1 MGRLK
6 DAFEKA
12 ASENRAA
19 LVIYL
24 CAGDPSMEATP
35 RLIAAA
41 AEAGADIIEVG
52 VPFSDPSAD
61 GPAIQRASE
70 RALAGGASMTKVLA
84 AVREARA
91 QVDVP
96 VLLFGYYN
104 PILAYGEQRLAADAK
119 AAGVDGFLVVD
130 LPPEEAGD
138 LFAAAR
144 AESLDLVPLLAPTS
158 HAGRISQAAKLA
170 TGFIYYVS
178 LTGVTGAAAVDL
190 ASAAESASKVER
202 ETGCPVALGFGVKT
216 AEDVAKVAA
225 RASGVVVGSAVVQ
238 VIEAAEDVDA
248 AVEGVSTLVASLA
261 AGLSR

>member
-6 DAFEKA
+6 EAFEKA
-12 ASENRAA
+12 AVENRAA

-52 VPFSDPSAD
+52 VPFSDPAAD

-70 RALAGGASMTKVLA
+70 RALQRGASMAKVLE

-104 PILAYGEQRLAADAK
+104 PILAYGEKRLAEDAK

-130 LPPEEAGD
+130 LPPEEASD
-138 LFAAAR
+138 LYEAAR
-144 AESLDLVPLLAPTS
+144 ASSLDLVPLLAPTS
-158 HAGRISQAAKLA
+158 HGGRVAQAARLA

-190 ASAAESASKVER
+190 GEAAKSAAKVEQ

-216 AEDVAKVAA
+216 ADDVAQVAA
-225 RASGVVVGSAVVQ
+225 HASGVVVGSAVVQ
-238 VIEAAEDVDA
+238 VIEAASDVDA
-248 AVEGVSTLVASLA
+248 AVQGVRTLVASLA
-261 AGLSR
+261 SGLRR